1 MVVLGRRVKKW
12 KNEKELT
19 LFYAMRQIS
28 FVARLGEAIDD
39 AYALQLGFRGGP
51 ELGDDGLDVALWG
64 GMGNLGV
71 HVVDLPRGALIG
83 IVPCALFSAEG
94 VRFAAEPL
102 ILLAQVLDIPG
113 GGLRFPLLALGGA
126 SRTADC
132 GFGRGAVQRDA
143 GGRYTRCVR
152 NV

>member
-1 MVVLGRRVKKW
+1 
-12 KNEKELT
+12 
-19 LFYAMRQIS
+19 MRQIS

-71 HVVDLPRGALIG
+71 HVVGLPRGALIG

-94 VRFAAEPL
+94 VRFAAKPL

-113 GGLRFPLLALGGA
+113 GLCGSLCWLWGELLELRIAA
-126 SRTADC
+126 SVAVRSNAMPGVVTLDV
-132 GFGRGAVQRDA
+132 RGMSRSISDEITSESFDA
-143 GGRYTRCVR
+143 
-152 NV
+152 